1 MIMFDI
7 LMYLFET
14 YVQSDVELLFDRE
27 ELTDELSRAGF
38 RSDEIGKALIWI
50 EKLAA
55 LQDSDR
61 HPYLTGVEPGSFR
74 IYTAEEVAR
83 LDTESRGFLMFLEQI
98 QVLSATTREMVIDR
112 VMELDGEPLSLDD
125 LKWVV
130 LMVLFNAPGNEQAY
144 TQMEDLIF
152 EEPEGLLH

>member
-1 MIMFDI
+1 MFDI

-27 ELTDELSRAGF
+27 ELTEELSRAGF

-50 EKLAA
+50 EKLAE
-55 LQDSDR
+55 LQNSDR
-61 HPYLTGVEPGSFR
+61 HPYLAMTQANSM
-74 IYTAEEVAR
+74 R
-83 LDTESRGFLMFLEQI
+83 LYDDSELQKIDTECRGFMLFLEQI
-98 QVLSATTREMVIDR
+98 NVLSATTREMVIDR
-112 VMELDGEPLSLDD
+112 VMELEGEPLTLDD

-144 TQMEDLIF
+144 HQMEDLIF
-152 EEPEGLLH
+152 EQPEGLLH

>member
-1 MIMFDI
+1 MFDI

-50 EKLAA
+50 EKLAE
-55 LQDSDR
+55 LQNSDL
-61 HPYLTGVEPGSFR
+61 HPYLVTKQAGSMR
-74 IYTAEEVAR
+74 IFNSRELER
-83 LDTESRGFLMFLEQI
+83 IDTESRGFLLFLEQI
-98 QVLSATTREMVIDR
+98 NVLDDTTREMVIDR
-112 VMELDGEPLSLDD
+112 VMELDGELLSLDD

-130 LMVLFNAPGNEQAY
+130 LMVLFNVPGNDDAY
-144 TQMEDLIF
+144 HQMEDLIF
-152 EEPEGLLH
+152 EQPDGLLH

>member
-1 MIMFDI
+1 MFDI

-27 ELTDELSRAGF
+27 ELTEELSRAGF
-38 RSDEIGKALIWI
+38 HAEEIGKALIWI
-50 EKLAA
+50 EKLAD
-55 LQDSDR
+55 LQGSE
-61 HPYLTGVEPGSFR
+61 HKPYLAGVKASSVRVYHPKELQRFD
-74 IYTAEEVAR
+74 TAC
-83 LDTESRGFLMFLEQI
+83 RGFMQFLENI

-130 LMVLFNAPGNEQAY
+130 LMVLFNAPGNEHAY
-144 TQMEDLIF
+144 NQMEDLVF
-152 EEPEGLLH
+152 EQPEGLLH

>member
-1 MIMFDI
+1 MFDI

-38 RSDEIGKALIWI
+38 RQDEIGKALVWI
-50 EKLAA
+50 EKLAE
-55 LQDSDR
+55 LQESDR
-61 HPYLTGVEPGSFR
+61 QPYLCASQRGGFR
-74 IYTAEEVAR
+74 IFNSKEQVR
-83 LDTESRGFLMFLEQI
+83 LDTSCQGFLLFLEQV
-98 QVLSATTREMVIDR
+98 QVLDGTTREMVIDR

-144 TQMEDLIF
+144 NQMEDLIF
-152 EEPEGLLH
+152 EQPEGMLH

>member
-1 MIMFDI
+1 MFDI

-38 RSDEIGKALIWI
+38 HKQEIGKALGWI
-50 EKLAA
+50 EKLAD
-55 LQDSDR
+55 LQQSEQQ
-61 HPYLTGVEPGSFR
+61 PYLVGAASSSFR
-74 IYTAEEVAR
+74 IYHDKEQQQLDVA
-83 LDTESRGFLMFLEQI
+83 SRGFLQFLENI
-98 QVLSATTREMVIDR
+98 RVLDAHTREMVIDR
-112 VMELDGEPLSLDD
+112 VMALDGEPLSLDD

-144 TQMEDLIF
+144 SQMEDLIF
-152 EEPEGLLH
+152 EQPEGLLH